1 MHPWA
6 WEHYLLDWPKWSS
19 WTASDRASTAICTA
33 EPGQLGA
40 PRWDEFVPQAY
51 RLSYEDFG
59 KDSSW
64 EQLRRSIEL
73 TRRQGNGGHVLWYS
87 RGVLDLYAR
96 QLKAFYS
103 GGQTV
108 PSPQFPPGWRPA
120 AVALKPRGSSGPGDP
135 TSWVLPENHPQ
146 QYVLIGYDGQLRE
159 AAVIQSQKDDTV
171 TLAKPYKKVELLV
184 DRRGQLRSA
193 LP

>member
-1 MHPWA
+1 M
-6 WEHYLLDWPKWSS
+6 
-19 WTASDRASTAICTA
+19 
-33 EPGQLGA
+33 GA

-87 RGVLDLYAR
+87 RGMLDLYAR
-96 QLKAFYS
+96 QLKTFYNT
-103 GGQTV
+103 GQAV
-108 PSPQFPPGWRPA
+108 PSPRFPPGWRAP
-120 AVALKPRGSSGPGDP
+120 AVALKARGSSGSGYL
-135 TSWVLPENHPQ
+135 TSWILPQNYPQ
-146 QYVLIGYDGQLRE
+146 PYVLIGYDGQLWEIATR
-159 AAVIQSQKDDTV
+159 QSQKDDPV
-171 TLAKPYKKVELLV
+171 TIAKPYMRVELLA